1 MARKKIGGFGM
12 SSLEMVKSRFESLN
26 GIRTVDPDFIEK
38 LEHELKISLPDSF
51 KLVGEFFD
59 GSGIYVL
66 PLHQIGWE
74 SPTNVLDE
82 TKRLRSSGRLLSNYL
97 VLGEPA
103 EGLIVMDCNSQL
115 GQVLW
120 CDAIDVNRIGKEALM
135 TAPEVWGS
143 YLDFV
148 EYLVSEEESDRL

>member
-1 MARKKIGGFGM
+1 M
-12 SSLEMVKSRFESLN
+12 SSLEKVKSRFESLN
-26 GIRTVDPDFIEK
+26 GIRAVDPDFIEN
-38 LEHELKISLPDSF
+38 LEHELKISLPTSF

-74 SPTNVLDE
+74 SPTNVLSE
-82 TKRLRSSGRLLSNYL
+82 TKRLRNSGQLLPNYL

-120 CDAIDVNRIGKEALM
+120 CDAIDVNRLGRDALM

-148 EYLVSEEESDRL
+148 EYLLSEEESDRL

>member
-1 MARKKIGGFGM
+1 M
-12 SSLEMVKSRFESLN
+12 
-26 GIRTVDPDFIEK
+26 RTVDPDFIKK
-38 LEHELKISLPDSF
+38 LEHELKISRPDSF

-66 PLHQIGWE
+66 PLDQIGWE

-82 TKRLRSSGRLLSNYL
+82 TKRLRISGRLLSNYL

-103 EGLIVMDCNSQL
+103 EGLIVMDCNSRS

-120 CDAIDVNRIGKEALM
+120 CDAIDVDRIGKEALM
-135 TAPEVWGS
+135 TAPEVWGC

>member
-1 MARKKIGGFGM
+1 M
-12 SSLEMVKSRFESLN
+12 SSLEKVKSRFESLN
-26 GIRTVDPDFIEK
+26 GIRAVDPDFIEN
-38 LEHELKISLPDSF
+38 LEHELKISLPTSF

-74 SPTNVLDE
+74 SPTNVLSE
-82 TKRLRSSGRLLSNYL
+82 TKRLRSSGQLLPNYL
-97 VLGEPA
+97 VLGEPT

-120 CDAIDVNRIGKEALM
+120 CDAIDVNRLGRDVLM

-148 EYLVSEEESDRL
+148 EYLLSEEESDRL

>member
-1 MARKKIGGFGM
+1 M
-12 SSLEMVKSRFESLN
+12 
-26 GIRTVDPDFIEK
+26 
-38 LEHELKISLPDSF
+38 
-51 KLVGEFFD
+51 
-59 GSGIYVL
+59 
-66 PLHQIGWE
+66 
-74 SPTNVLDE
+74 
-82 TKRLRSSGRLLSNYL
+82 
-97 VLGEPA
+97 LGEPA

-120 CDAIDVNRIGKEALM
+120 CDAIDVNRIGKESLM

>member
-1 MARKKIGGFGM
+1 M
-12 SSLEMVKSRFESLN
+12 N
-26 GIRTVDPDFIEK
+26 GIRTVDPDFIKK
-38 LEHELKISLPDSF
+38 LEHELKISLPDSL

-74 SPTNVLDE
+74 SPTNVLDQ

-103 EGLIVMDCNSQL
+103 EGLIVMDCNSRS

-120 CDAIDVNRIGKEALM
+120 CDAIDVDRIGKEALM

>member
-1 MARKKIGGFGM
+1 M
-12 SSLEMVKSRFESLN
+12 N
-26 GIRTVDPDFIEK
+26 GIRTVDPDFIKK

-82 TKRLRSSGRLLSNYL
+82 TKRLRISGRLLSNYL

-103 EGLIVMDCNSQL
+103 EGLIVMDCNSRS

-120 CDAIDVNRIGKEALM
+120 CDAIDVDRIGKEALM
-135 TAPEVWGS
+135 TAPEVWGC

>member
-1 MARKKIGGFGM
+1 M
-12 SSLEMVKSRFESLN
+12 SSLEIVKSRFESLN
-26 GIRTVDPDFIEK
+26 GIRAVDPGFIEK
-38 LEHELKISLPDSF
+38 LEHELKISLPASF
-51 KLVGEFFD
+51 KLVGDFFD

-103 EGLIVMDCNSQL
+103 ESLILMDCNSQM

-120 CDAIDVNRIGKEALM
+120 CDAIDVNRIGKEALI